1 MARILAQSALTEHT
15 SNVLL
20 VFSHAKEGSPM
31 LSNPVP
37 LAGDRIGYDVHEF
50 LAALRDA
57 DLLQVTW
64 PENGMRKGFDVFI
77 PPLCASPNTL
87 VLDVR
92 TRREAFALRAA
103 KIEID
108 NGNYYG
114 AYQEMRA
121 LAEPGSSATH

>member
-1 MARILAQSALTEHT
+1 MSLA
-15 SNVLL
+15 
-20 VFSHAKEGSPM
+20 
-31 LSNPVP
+31 NPVS
-37 LAGDRIGYDVHEF
+37 LAGNRVGYDVHEF
-50 LAALRDA
+50 LSALRDA

-77 PPLCASPNTL
+77 PPLCAQPNTL

-114 AYQEMRA
+114 AYSAMRE

>member
-1 MARILAQSALTEHT
+1 MSLAD
-15 SNVLL
+15 
-20 VFSHAKEGSPM
+20 
-31 LSNPVP
+31 PVP
-37 LAGDRIGYDVHEF
+37 LAQGRVGYDVHEF
-50 LAALRDA
+50 LSALRDA

-77 PPLCASPNTL
+77 PPLCEEPNTL
-87 VLDVR
+87 VLDVSNR
-92 TRREAFALRAA
+92 KQAFALRAA

-114 AYQEMRA
+114 AYEAMRE

>member
-1 MARILAQSALTEHT
+1 MS
-15 SNVLL
+15 
-20 VFSHAKEGSPM
+20 
-31 LSNPVP
+31 LSDPVP
-37 LAGDRIGYDVHEF
+37 LAGSRVGYDVHEF

-77 PPLCASPNTL
+77 PPLCAQPNTL

-92 TRREAFALRAA
+92 TRTEAFALRAA

-121 LAEPGSSATH
+121 LAEPETPVQHH

>member
-1 MARILAQSALTEHT
+1 
-15 SNVLL
+15 
-20 VFSHAKEGSPM
+20 M

-37 LAGDRIGYDVHEF
+37 LAGSRVGYDVHEF
-50 LAALRDA
+50 LTALRDA

-77 PPLCASPNTL
+77 PPLCAQPNTL

-92 TRREAFALRAA
+92 TRKEAFALRAA

-108 NGNYYG
+108 NGNYHG

-121 LAEPGSSATH
+121 LAEPRFAPNGSAEPETPAQHH